1 MLAMINLYPDMRQIN
16 LCRGCHRKLQTLAS
30 KIEKWRESLPHCYHP
45 KKRLRVAE
53 GDVTPP
59 PLPVPA
65 PIPVHQQE
73 SFISVI
79 NCKRAKFFSRKN
91 PSKLSCPS
99 NPSKLSCLVDTEELV
114 SRFMLVVFRRTGAT
128 NYVNL
133 LLYNQ
138 IYLPTSIPAALY
150 HEQKHNRTVG
160 LRSGKGRRKAMDYV
174 NELLNG
180 NLIYG
185 PVSRRNRFPTS
196 IGAAIARLWYL
207 REY

>member
-1 MLAMINLYPDMRQIN
+1 MAYDMAVR
-16 LCRGCHRKLQTLAS
+16 
-30 KIEKWRESLPHCYHP
+30 
-45 KKRLRVAE
+45 E
-53 GDVTPP
+53 GDG
-59 PLPVPA
+59 
-65 PIPVHQQE
+65 E
-73 SFISVI
+73 G
-79 NCKRAKFFSRKN
+79 
-91 PSKLSCPS
+91 
-99 NPSKLSCLVDTEELV
+99 EELV

-180 NLIYG
+180 NLKRTSKQKKSFPNIHMHRRG
-185 PVSRRNRFPTS
+185 KALVSP
-196 IGAAIARLWYL
+196 
-207 REY
+207 